1 MKPLFTDKVQMK
13 SKIRL
18 IEKKVISKQGQES
31 NHTEKLISGDKAIA
45 EVFIKF
51 FINIVPNLKIP
62 VENNIDHDYIE
73 TDDLVLNAI
82 NKFKNRSSIIMIKRK
97 TNACRIFSFFSEQY
111 DDILKK
117 IKNVDTAKASQE
129 SDIPTKILKANY
141 EFFA

>member
-1 MKPLFTDKVQMK
+1 M
-13 SKIRL
+13 
-18 IEKKVISKQGQES
+18 
-31 NHTEKLISGDKAIA
+31 
-45 EVFIKF
+45 
-51 FINIVPNLKIP
+51 
-62 VENNIDHDYIE
+62 ENNIDHDYIE